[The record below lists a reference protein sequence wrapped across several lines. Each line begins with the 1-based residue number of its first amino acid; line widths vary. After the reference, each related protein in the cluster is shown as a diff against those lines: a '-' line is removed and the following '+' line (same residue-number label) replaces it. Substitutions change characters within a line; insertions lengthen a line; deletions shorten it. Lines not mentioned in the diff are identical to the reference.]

1 MRTTLWQEVHA
12 EDEFTK
18 LAVRVP
24 RRWRLHNILSDNI
37 DYANTEHAD
46 AWIVRRMSESN
57 PPQSLQ
63 GALAS
68 SDAAVKVLDQLQGAI
83 R

>member
-1 MRTTLWQEVHA
+1 MLWQEVHA

-18 LAVRVP
+18 LAVQVP
-24 RRWRLHNILSDNI
+24 RHWWPHSIPSDNI

-46 AWIVRRMSESN
+46 TWSVRRMSESN
-57 PPQSLQ
+57 PPRSLH

-68 SDAAVKVLDQLQGAI
+68 SDAAVKALDQLQGAI
-83 R
+83 L